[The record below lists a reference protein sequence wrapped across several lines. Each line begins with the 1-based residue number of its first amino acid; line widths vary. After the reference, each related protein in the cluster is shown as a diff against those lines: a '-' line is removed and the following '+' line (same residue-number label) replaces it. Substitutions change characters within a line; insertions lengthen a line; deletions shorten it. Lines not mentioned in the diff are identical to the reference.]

1 MRASGSGQGPD
12 RAGDEPGL
20 VQALAAIFACSEEVA
35 GVIGARAADRR
46 YAPRAVILRQGDRV
60 GETYL
65 VVAGRAQAT
74 VVGRDGQQMLL
85 NEFTA
90 GDIFGAVGQAAR
102 ERQEADVVADLPLR
116 AALFAALD
124 FLGLLERHTCVGLAV
139 SRMLV
144 RQLQAINTRMVEE
157 VILSATGR
165 VCAEL
170 LRMADA
176 GDGRRISP
184 APVWTHLGL
193 RVHCTRETVSRIV
206 NRQLK
211 PRGIVAEDGD
221 DLVIVSRRLLEDL
234 VV

>member
-1 MRASGSGQGPD
+1 MRASGSGQD
-12 RAGDEPGL
+12 RDEPGL
-20 VQALAAIFACSEEVA
+20 VQALAAIFACSEDTA
-35 GVIGARAADRR
+35 GVIAVRAVDRR
-46 YAPRAVILRQGDRV
+46 YPPRTVILRQGDRV

-65 VVAGRAQAT
+65 VVKGRAQAT

-90 GDIFGAVGQAAR
+90 GDIFGAVGQAVT
-102 ERQEADVVADLPLR
+102 ERHEADVVADLPMR

-124 FLGLLERHTCVGLAV
+124 FLGLLERHSCVGLAV

-144 RQLQAINTRMVEE
+144 RQLRIINTRMVEE
-157 VILSATGR
+157 VILSAKGR

-184 APVWTHLGL
+184 APVNTHLGL
-193 RVHCTRETVSRIV
+193 RVHAARETVSRIV
-206 NRQLK
+206 TRLK
-211 PRGIVAEDGD
+211 ERGIVRVDGD
-221 DLVIVSRRLLEDL
+221 DLVIVSRRLLEDEIY
-234 VV
+234 